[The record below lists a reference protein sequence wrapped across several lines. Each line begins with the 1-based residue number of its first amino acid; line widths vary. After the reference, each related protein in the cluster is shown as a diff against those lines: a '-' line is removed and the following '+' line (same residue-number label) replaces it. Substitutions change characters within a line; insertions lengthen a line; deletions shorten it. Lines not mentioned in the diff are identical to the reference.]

1 MKVNENEFHS
11 SPGDAWRHTGMSNKN
26 VGNCCVQAQSSWA
39 PQKDET
45 ERLQWVGGRQR
56 EKQGKQQY
64 SEALMLGKREETGR
78 DPCTETQL
86 LKGSDL

>member
-11 SPGDAWRHTGMSNKN
+11 SPGDAWSHTGMSNKN

-39 PQKDET
+39 HQKDET
-45 ERLQWVGGRQR
+45 YRLQRVGGRRR
-56 EKQGKQQY
+56 ENQGKQLD
-64 SEALMLGKREETGR
+64 SEALMQGKREEAGR
-78 DPCTETQL
+78 EPCIETQL

>member
-45 ERLQWVGGRQR
+45 EKLQRVGGRQR
-56 EKQGKQQY
+56 ENQGKQLD
-64 SEALMLGKREETGR
+64 SGALMWGKREEIGR
-78 DPCTETQL
+78 EHC
-86 LKGSDL
+86 